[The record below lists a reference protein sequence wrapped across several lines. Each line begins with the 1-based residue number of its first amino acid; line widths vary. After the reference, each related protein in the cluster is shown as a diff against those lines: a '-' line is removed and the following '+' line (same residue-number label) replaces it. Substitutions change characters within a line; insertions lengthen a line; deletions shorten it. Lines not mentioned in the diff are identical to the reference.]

1 MPNAPSQIEIT
12 EDNYPEIQFSVP
24 WQYGSGTPMGHDS
37 DGFPLGVPTTKDGTV
52 ISREVLHAQIWNKF
66 HSNPHVNTSTRG
78 LVGRLVGNGFATVS
92 DIPKIDEAIEEIET
106 DYRNRLFDYWPKF
119 LTRAIISG
127 ELPLCFTCH
136 DNGFIEIDFIDPD
149 VIDGEPEHGI
159 IFHPRKTRMPLVYC
173 VKDADN
179 DIEEHI
185 PSIYLARYPELYSVA
200 KQQKGFSASM
210 MNPSRTR
217 KKAFKPVGGFYRFV
231 VSWDLGLMTKR
242 STSHLQT
249 ILQWLNYWEN
259 LKKYEIDHKKSSGS
273 YVHIVRFTDVKSWMA
288 WLSLTD
294 EQRQKTGIGAKK
306 TPGSTLVLGPNMEH
320 KIESPNLPKISGGD
334 SDIMQMVSSGLNE
347 AQDVTT
353 GEAKGTF
360 ASVKATRGPMS
371 DRVSDEMTYFAR
383 WLRWDFW
390 GNIFFLK
397 SKISDFPETFDVE
410 EAIDFD
416 KDQEPVFAIKKK
428 KPERCLDIIFPV
440 SEIENME
447 SHAKG
452 LLGVKHGSLN
462 DTAGMPNE
470 ELMKKMGFRGYKKLR
485 LQKATE
491 DKKYPP
497 TVLAVDQETHQEL
510 TEAEPPKKGKKVS
523 KSP

>member
-294 EQRQKTGIGAKK
+294 E
-306 TPGSTLVLGPNMEH
+306 
-320 KIESPNLPKISGGD
+320 
-334 SDIMQMVSSGLNE
+334 
-347 AQDVTT
+347 
-353 GEAKGTF
+353 
-360 ASVKATRGPMS
+360 
-371 DRVSDEMTYFAR
+371 
-383 WLRWDFW
+383 
-390 GNIFFLK
+390 
-397 SKISDFPETFDVE
+397 
-410 EAIDFD
+410 
-416 KDQEPVFAIKKK
+416 
-428 KPERCLDIIFPV
+428 
-440 SEIENME
+440 
-447 SHAKG
+447 
-452 LLGVKHGSLN
+452 
-462 DTAGMPNE
+462 
-470 ELMKKMGFRGYKKLR
+470 
-485 LQKATE
+485 
-491 DKKYPP
+491 
-497 TVLAVDQETHQEL
+497 
-510 TEAEPPKKGKKVS
+510 
-523 KSP
+523 

>member
-1 MPNAPSQIEIT
+1 
-12 EDNYPEIQFSVP
+12 
-24 WQYGSGTPMGHDS
+24 
-37 DGFPLGVPTTKDGTV
+37 
-52 ISREVLHAQIWNKF
+52 
-66 HSNPHVNTSTRG
+66 
-78 LVGRLVGNGFATVS
+78 
-92 DIPKIDEAIEEIET
+92 
-106 DYRNRLFDYWPKF
+106 
-119 LTRAIISG
+119 
-127 ELPLCFTCH
+127 
-136 DNGFIEIDFIDPD
+136 
-149 VIDGEPEHGI
+149 
-159 IFHPRKTRMPLVYC
+159 
-173 VKDADN
+173 
-179 DIEEHI
+179 
-185 PSIYLARYPELYSVA
+185 
-200 KQQKGFSASM
+200 
-210 MNPSRTR
+210 
-217 KKAFKPVGGFYRFV
+217 
-231 VSWDLGLMTKR
+231 
-242 STSHLQT
+242 
-249 ILQWLNYWEN
+249 
-259 LKKYEIDHKKSSGS
+259 
-273 YVHIVRFTDVKSWMA
+273 
-288 WLSLTD
+288 
-294 EQRQKTGIGAKK
+294 
-306 TPGSTLVLGPNMEH
+306 LVLGPNMEH